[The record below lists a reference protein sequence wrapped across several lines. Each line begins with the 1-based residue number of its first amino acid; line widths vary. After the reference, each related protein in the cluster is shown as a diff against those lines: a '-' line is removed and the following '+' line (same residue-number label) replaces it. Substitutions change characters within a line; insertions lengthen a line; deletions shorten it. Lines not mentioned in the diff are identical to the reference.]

1 MTICLRMLQGSAS
14 AAINSTAY
22 GLAADRYPKH
32 TEQMI
37 GLLEAFS
44 GIGGI
49 AGLLGGATIYNTF
62 GYKATFLLFGGMLP
76 IIAVL
81 SRLVF
86 TSIQNEEDANS
97 DAQRPLLDNDGE
109 FSSQR
114 LTTEDNIQ
122 TGLQHV
128 ENQGDNDY

>member
-1 MTICLRMLQGSAS
+1 MMTICLRLLQGSAS

-76 IIAVL
+76 LIAVL

-86 TSIQNEEDANS
+86 TSIQNEEDENS
-97 DAQRPLLDNDGE
+97 DTQRPLLGSDGQT
-109 FSSQR
+109 S
-114 LTTEDNIQ
+114 EDILQ
-122 TGLQHV
+122 TGVQ
-128 ENQGDNDY
+128 NDDN